1 MDQEQALKLYN
12 DALNRMIEGRPINVE
27 KGAKINND
35 NVSVEAGRRKGSI
48 KKSRAGYDGLIA
60 RIESAATNQAKP
72 KRDAADRVLRLKA
85 QVSDLEDKLDAALGR
100 EMSLV
105 YELLAVRKDLAAVTG
120 DKVIPIRKTARLRAI
135 KDDEL
140 GA

>member
-12 DALNRMIEGRPINVE
+12 DALDRLIKGRPLNVE

-35 NVSVEAGRRKGSI
+35 NVSLEAGRGKGSI
-48 KKSRAGYDGLIA
+48 KKSRPGYEGLIA
-60 RIESAATNQAKP
+60 RIEMAALIQAKP

-85 QVSDLEDKLDAALGR
+85 QVSELEDKLDAALGR

-105 YELLAVRKDLAAVTG
+105 YELLAVRKELSIVTR
-120 DKVIPIRKTARLRAI
+120 KNVFPIRKTNVLRGV
-135 KDDEL
+135 KDTKVD
-140 GA
+140 A

>member
-12 DALNRMIEGRPINVE
+12 DALDRLIEGKPINVE
-27 KGAKINND
+27 KGVKINND

-48 KKSRAGYDGLIA
+48 KKSRLGYEGLIA
-60 RIESAATNQAKP
+60 RIEMAATNQAKP

-105 YELLAVRKDLAAVTG
+105 YELLAVRKELAAVTG
-120 DKVIPIRKTARLRAI
+120 DKVIPIRKISRFRAVE
-135 KDDEL
+135 DTEQ